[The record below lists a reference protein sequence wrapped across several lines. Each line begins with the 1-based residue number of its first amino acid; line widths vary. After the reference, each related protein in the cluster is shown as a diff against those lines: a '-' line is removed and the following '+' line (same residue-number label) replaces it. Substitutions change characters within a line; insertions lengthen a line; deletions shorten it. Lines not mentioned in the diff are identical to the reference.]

1 LRHGNGGTEAC
12 KIAAFQFGNH
22 TPMALMVL
30 GINHNTAAVAVREKV
45 AFAPEAMHE
54 ALHKACAE
62 AGMAEVAILSTCNRT
77 EIYCVP
83 ALPLASGPHPPEPR
97 IPDQHKLLHWL
108 SSYHQLS
115 EAELLPAVYVHHES
129 DAVRHIMRVASG
141 LDSMVLGEP
150 QILGQ
155 IKSAYAVAD
164 KADTIG
170 STLHRVFENV
180 FAVAKQVRTETAIG
194 ENPVSVAF
202 AAVTLAQQIFT
213 DIHTANALMI
223 GAGRTIELCV
233 QHLKEAGVA
242 NIVVANRTLANAQE
256 LKHRYGVHEVLL
268 SAIPE
273 ELVKADI
280 VVSSTA
286 SQLPILGKG
295 AVETA
300 LRARRHK
307 PIFMVDLAV
316 PRDIEPEVGELED
329 VFLYSVD
336 DLREVIDSSLKNRQ
350 EAAREAE
357 VIIEQGVTAFA
368 RKERGLGIVSTLR
381 SFREKAEQLRDQEV
395 DKALKL
401 LDKGAAPDVVIREL
415 ARLLTNKLLHAP
427 SVQLKKAGAE
437 GNPELIDL
445 AVQLFE
451 LEASNEVVSEA
462 VEVPAP
468 DIKHRLS

>member
-1 LRHGNGGTEAC
+1 M
-12 KIAAFQFGNH
+12 AAFGSGYRIS
-22 TPMALMVL
+22 MSLMVL

-45 AFAPEAMHE
+45 AFAPDAMHE
-54 ALHKACAE
+54 ALHQACSE
-62 AGMAEVAILSTCNRT
+62 AGLAEVAILSTCNRT
-77 EIYCVP
+77 ELYCVSVEDGNP
-83 ALPLASGPHPPEPR
+83 SPPLADR
-97 IPDQHKLLHWL
+97 NRLLHWL
-108 SSYHQLS
+108 SAYHHLTES
-115 EAELLPAVYVHHES
+115 ELAPAVYVHHDT
-129 DAVRHIMRVASG
+129 DAVRHLMRVASG

-155 IKSAYAVAD
+155 IKSAYAVARQ
-164 KADTIG
+164 AATVG
-170 STLHRVFENV
+170 STLHRVFEDV
-180 FAVAKQVRTETAIG
+180 FVVAKQVRTETAIG

-213 DIHTANALMI
+213 DIHKASALMI

-233 QHLKEAGVA
+233 QHLKEAGIA
-242 NIVVANRTLANAQE
+242 NIVVANRTLTHALE
-256 LKHRYGVHEVLL
+256 LKRKYGVREVLL
-268 SAIPE
+268 SDIPE

-307 PIFMVDLAV
+307 PVFMVDLAV

-336 DLREVIDSSLKNRQ
+336 DLREVIDSNLKNRR
-350 EAAREAE
+350 EAALEAE
-357 VIIEQGVTAFA
+357 LIIDQGVDAFS

-381 SFREKAEQLRDQEV
+381 SFREKAGQIRDAEV
-395 DKALKL
+395 EKALRA
-401 LDKGAAPDVVIREL
+401 LDKGAAPELVVREL
-415 ARLLTNKLLHAP
+415 ARLLTNKLIHAP
-427 SVQLKKAGAE
+427 SVQLKKAGAD
-437 GNPELIDL
+437 GHPELIDL

-451 LEASNEVVSEA
+451 LEASNEVVDESA
-462 VEVPAP
+462 AA
-468 DIKHRLS
+468 DIKHGQP